1 MQPAERIDEILNR
14 YKGQDVYVV
23 IEVLSV
29 DKKSSQPLTSRLLG
43 VTPNRDEARQ
53 LAKQA
58 RRAMIQWVGEE
69 AEVIIVHAHHSL

>member
-43 VTPNRDEARQ
+43 VTPIATKPANWQSKPDGR
-53 LAKQA
+53 
-58 RRAMIQWVGEE
+58 
-69 AEVIIVHAHHSL
+69 